1 MNICKWC
8 NNQVSDDKT
17 VWYRRN
23 LLLGYSF
30 CSTRCAT
37 QWKQSENDS
46 NQNKSK
52 DISTEDFQIQQEERR
67 LLREQQDIENIETA
81 QKIMVIVQKLFRYW
95 KIVIP
100 FYVFAFTTFV
110 FLLDVKHTLMII
122 IVFLLP
128 ILAATWAYFTAPKS

>member
-110 FLLDVKHTLMII
+110 LLLDVKHTLIII